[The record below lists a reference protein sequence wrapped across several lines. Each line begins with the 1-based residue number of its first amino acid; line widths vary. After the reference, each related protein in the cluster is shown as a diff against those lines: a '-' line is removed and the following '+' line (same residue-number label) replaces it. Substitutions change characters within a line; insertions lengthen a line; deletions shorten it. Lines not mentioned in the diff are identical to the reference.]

1 MRRRTSFTRLALV
14 LLGLTVLATM
24 PARTERKKT
33 TLDSMLHRMIKAS
46 EKAARDHGRP
56 DAIPADEMSFYKR
69 TVVASVRDGVPRVRV
84 RMQLDPS
91 TRQTIEQRGIRTYG
105 RLEGF
110 ATAMVPMARLREIA
124 DLPGVTRMQA
134 ARIYEKELE
143 ISRAEVRSTGVEAT
157 YASRGRGIIV
167 GSIDSGVDWRNEDF
181 RNPDG
186 TTRIKYIWNQDD
198 NCVGAPPAPP
208 FDTGCLYTEAQINAA
223 LLGGPAITAP
233 DAEGHGTFTLGV
245 AAGSGRS
252 TGNGVPAGTY
262 VGMAPE
268 ADLIVVKTF
277 PEPGDLTDCDS
288 CFDLSGGLEFIDA
301 MSASLGKPYVI
312 NMSLG
317 SQFGGH
323 DGSDIDELT
332 IDALI
337 GAGIPGQAI
346 VKSAGNERGHAIHI
360 GGTVLATQTNTHSFS
375 IPTYTP
381 IAGPWNDIVA
391 WQLYYNNG
399 DNLTVTIA
407 DPPLA
412 PCGNTTLTLSAT
424 TGQGA
429 VSSATSSGTMVIDDT
444 ASPGP
449 NGARFFDM
457 EVDDQGAFVPCR
469 GTWQLRVRGN
479 TITQGGRYDAWIW
492 VSTFGNPALGLEA
505 LWTVPEDARNISVP
519 GTAFDVTTV
528 GAYYSR
534 VSWLSTNG
542 SSYQFNFNPPA
553 VVGALA
559 AFSSGGP
566 TRDGRIKPEIMA
578 PGSAIVSTLSEDVT
592 IIDPDDLP
600 LVVPDDHHWVSA
612 GTSFSAPH
620 LTGIYAQMLALNPNL
635 DAIELRTL
643 ATGTARLDG
652 FVPLPVPNSNWGY
665 GKVDALA
672 MAHRAVQNIPD
683 LVPTNTTG
691 AFGWTALPTAAT
703 YNLYRGDLSLNG
715 PGYYGSCLA
724 SGLASPSFNDAATP
738 VEGGGFFYLVTG
750 VWNGVEGSLGF
761 TSDGIPRQNS
771 SPCP

>member
-1 MRRRTSFTRLALV
+1 MRRRTSFTRLTLV

-33 TLDSMLHRMIKAS
+33 TLDSMLHRMIRAS

-56 DAIPADEMSFYKR
+56 EAIPAGEISFYQR
-69 TVVASVRDGVPRVRV
+69 TAIASVRDGVPRVRV
-84 RMQLDPS
+84 QMQLDAS
-91 TRQTIEQRGIRTYG
+91 TRQTIERMGIRTYG
-105 RLEGF
+105 RREGF

-124 DLPGVTRMQA
+124 NLPGVLRMQA

-143 ISRAEVRSTGVEAT
+143 ISRGEVRSTNVQAT
-157 YASRGRGIIV
+157 YGSRGRGIIV
-167 GSIDSGVDWRNEDF
+167 GSIDSGVDWRNADF

-198 NCVGAPPAPP
+198 NCVGTPPAPP
-208 FDTGCLYTEAQINAA
+208 FDEGCLYTEAQINAA
-223 LLGGPAITAP
+223 LLGGPTITAP
-233 DAEGHGTFTLGV
+233 DADGHGTFTLGV
-245 AAGSGRS
+245 AAGNGRS
-252 TGNGVPAGTY
+252 TGSGVPAGTY

-277 PEPGDLTDCDS
+277 SEPGDPTLCDS
-288 CFDLSGGLEFIDA
+288 CQNLSGGLEFIDA
-301 MSASLGKPYVI
+301 MAASLGKPYVV

-317 SQFGGH
+317 HQYGGH
-323 DGSDIDELT
+323 DGTEFDELT

-337 GAGIPGQAI
+337 GAGIPGKAI
-346 VKSAGNERGHAIHI
+346 VKSAGNEHGRAIHI
-360 GGTVLATQTNTHSFS
+360 GGTVSPGQTIAHTFT
-375 IPTYTP
+375 IPAYTEL
-381 IAGPWNDIVA
+381 AGPWNDLIA
-391 WQLYYNNG
+391 LQLYYNNG
-399 DNLTVTIA
+399 DNLTLTLS
-407 DPPLA
+407 DP
-412 PCGNTTLTLSAT
+412 TTLPCVNTFAISAT
-424 TGQGA
+424 TGQGS
-429 VSSATSSGTMVIDDT
+429 VSWANTSGTMLIDDSN
-444 ASPGP
+444 SPGP
-449 NGARFFDM
+449 NGARFFDV
-457 EVDDQGAFVPCR
+457 EVDDQAGTAPCR
-469 GTWQLRVRGN
+469 GTWQLQVRGN

-492 VSTFGNPALGLEA
+492 LSTFGTSGTEV
-505 LWTVPEDARNISVP
+505 LWNSFEDARNISVP

-534 VSWLSTNG
+534 VGWLSTDGFN
-542 SSYQFNFNPPA
+542 YQFPFVPQP

-559 AFSSGGP
+559 AFSSYGP

-578 PGSAIVSTLSEDVT
+578 PGSAIASTLSADVT
-592 IIDPDDLP
+592 IIVPDDLP

-635 DAIELRTL
+635 DAIELRSL
-643 ATGTARLDG
+643 ATGTARVDPAVL
-652 FVPLPVPNSNWGY
+652 LPVPNSVWGY

-691 AFGWTALPTAAT
+691 AFGWTALPTATT

-724 SGLASPSFNDAATP
+724 SGLGSPSFNDAAAP